1 MGLMKA
7 QTSDEVWLAQAC
19 YKSKTR
25 LKGSEDACAQGDL
38 SPPQG
43 APFRFQQVQKS
54 QASRWAQVTKLSIQE
69 SGPLT
74 SRDRAA
80 PKC

>member
-7 QTSDEVWLAQAC
+7 QISDKAWLDQAC

-25 LKGSEDACAQGDL
+25 LKVSEDASAQGDL

-43 APFRFQQVQKS
+43 ALFRFQQVQKS
-54 QASRWAQVTKLSIQE
+54 QAALWAQVTKFSILE

-74 SRDRAA
+74 SRGRAA